1 MFQDHRSVGI
11 NDGSTPESEAALIS
25 GPLSLIES
33 HVNFLL
39 ALGVPG
45 GRKSASRK
53 GPDQGSAAGTEQARF
68 GLVQSAIARDLH
80 ARTFPSDGIG
90 F

>member
-1 MFQDHRSVGI
+1 MFQDHRPAGI
-11 NDGSTPESEAALIS
+11 KDGSTPESEAALIS

-45 GRKSASRK
+45 GRKSACRN
-53 GPDQGSAAGTEQARF
+53 GPDQGSAAGTEQARS
-68 GLVQSAIARDLH
+68 GLDQPAIAKNLH